1 MRNLKLRKLPL
12 HFSKNDLTASGFLS
26 RLEGR
31 GWEQA
36 ARLVFPKAGAS
47 GTFGPPENILTKS
60 GLTAADFIPK
70 QKVEGESKWHV
81 KKQRSAFT
89 KKHKFHATFQ
99 KKHPQNYLT
108 AADSPPRPEG
118 REWEQA
124 VR

>member
-36 ARLVFPKAGAS
+36 ARLAFPKAGA
-47 GTFGPPENILTKS
+47 GGIFGPPENILTQS
-60 GLTAADFIPK
+60 GLTAADSLPK
-70 QKVEGESKWHV
+70 RKVEGGSKRHV

-108 AADSPPRPEG
+108 AADFPPRLEDRG
-118 REWEQA
+118 WKRA